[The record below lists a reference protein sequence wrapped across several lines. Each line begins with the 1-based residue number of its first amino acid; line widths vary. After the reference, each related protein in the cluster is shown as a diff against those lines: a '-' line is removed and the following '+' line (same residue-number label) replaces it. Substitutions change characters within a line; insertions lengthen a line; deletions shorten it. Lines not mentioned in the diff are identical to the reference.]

1 MDIVIV
7 IDIVTT
13 NTAFTYFDTKGK
25 NTGSLLLTLT
35 ICDLVL
41 HSVLFIEIKL
51 NEFMLS

>member
-13 NTAFTYFDTKGK
+13 TTAFTYLDTKGK
-25 NTGSLLLTLT
+25 NTGFLLLTLT

-41 HSVLFIEIKL
+41 HSGLFIEIQLK
-51 NEFMLS
+51 EFTLS